1 MMDANYNASF
11 EFNAKMID
19 NADTMNMKITMQ
31 KEMIM
36 TQMD

>member
-1 MMDANYNASF
+1 MDSNYNASF

-19 NADTMNMKITMQ
+19 NVDTMNMNITMQ